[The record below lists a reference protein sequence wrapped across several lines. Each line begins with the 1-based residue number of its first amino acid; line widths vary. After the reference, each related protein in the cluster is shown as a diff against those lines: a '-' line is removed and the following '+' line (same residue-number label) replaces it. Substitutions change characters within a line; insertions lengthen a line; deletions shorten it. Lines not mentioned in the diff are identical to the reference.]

1 LNSVLLRP
9 DNHLMRVF
17 LLVCGFLFYSVAAFA
32 IDESRIIKQADILV
46 KRIQKEHVKPR
57 AINDDFGKSVHNL
70 VMQFLDPQHRFFTT
84 EDIREFER
92 LSASIDQDIEEKK
105 LSYFM
110 VVAKRFEERLSELT
124 ALTQTYLAN
133 PVTLKSTVRLP
144 FSTFDQPAAASKH
157 HERWKQ
163 GLQLEVIDRMV
174 GLLTGDQEQFPAD
187 SIPVWEK
194 KVRNEISDY
203 YQTVSTKLNEN
214 QRILEDA
221 YLEAIA
227 LAFDPHSLYFSPSQ
241 KSEFEEELTP
251 DRELFGFSFGE
262 SESDKVIVTDV
273 FPGSPAW
280 LSDELHEGDILKG
293 IQLGKAKMLDL
304 TDPKNDASAVSDY
317 FDAHDDEEIKLIIL
331 DEAGKEREVTLTKA
345 RVYSDG
351 DIIKNAVLHSEQKIG
366 YVTLPDFYV
375 NWTDTS
381 ALGCSNDLAKCILK
395 LNKENIQGLIL
406 DLRGNGGGSLHEAVD
421 LSGLFIDYGPVV
433 AIKDNSGEV
442 EVLKDFN
449 RGSVY
454 NGPLIVMIDESSASA
469 SEIVAGVLQDYNKAV
484 IVGQRSFG
492 KATSQSIYPLDPNYN
507 ELTAFLMQEN
517 SDFGYANITN
527 GVLYRVT
534 RSWNQKNG
542 VTPDI
547 MLPFRLE
554 TGESIREET
563 YENALIPDSITKKMT
578 FTPNADLPVDQL
590 KTASENRIQNTESLK
605 TYVALLNEYQT
616 LFNKDTLLTF
626 DLATQL
632 KQRNEWQQLTKK
644 LETFRD
650 SLTVGFEPKAN
661 LFDTEIYQ
669 ANDLLRQYNE
679 KFLERLVTDIELM
692 ETVHIMNDLIKS
704 KK

>member
-1 LNSVLLRP
+1 
-9 DNHLMRVF
+9 MRVF
-17 LLVCGFLFYSVAAFA
+17 LLVCGFLFCTLYALA
-32 IDESRIIKQADILV
+32 IDESRVIKQADILV

-57 AINDDFGKSVHNL
+57 AINDDFGKSVHRL
-70 VMQFLDPQHRFFTT
+70 VMQFLDPQHRFFNA
-84 EDIREFER
+84 EDIREFET
-92 LSASIDQDIEEKK
+92 LSASIDQDIGEKK
-105 LSYFM
+105 LTYFS
-110 VVAKRFEERLSELT
+110 VVAKRFEERLTELT
-124 ALTQTYLAN
+124 ALTQTYLTN
-133 PVTLKSTVRLP
+133 PVNLKSTVRVPL
-144 FSTFDQPAAASKH
+144 SAFDHPSLASKH

-163 GLQLEVIDRMV
+163 ELQLEVMDRMM
-174 GLLTGDQEQFPAD
+174 GLLTDDQDQFPAD
-187 SIPVWEK
+187 SVAVWEK
-194 KVRNEISDY
+194 KMRSEVSDY
-203 YQTVSTKLNEN
+203 YQTFVTKLNEN
-214 QRILEDA
+214 QQILEDA
-221 YLEAIA
+221 YMEAIA

-262 SESDKVIVTDV
+262 SEADEVVITDV

-293 IQLGKAKMLDL
+293 IQLGKATMLDL
-304 TDPKNDASAVSDY
+304 TDPKNDAAAVRTY
-317 FDAHDDEEIKLIIL
+317 FDANDEDEIKLIIL
-331 DEAGKEREVTLTKA
+331 DEAGKEREVNLTKA

-351 DIIKNAVLHSEQKIG
+351 DIIKNAVLHCEQKIG

-406 DLRGNGGGSLHEAVD
+406 DLRGNGGGSLREAVD

-433 AIKDNSGEV
+433 AIKDNTGEV

-492 KATSQSIYPLDPNYN
+492 KATSQRIYPLDPNYN

-534 RSWNQKNG
+534 RKWNQKNG

-547 MLPFRLE
+547 TLPFRME
-554 TGESIREET
+554 IGESEREET
-563 YENALIPDSITKKMT
+563 YENALVPDSISKKIT
-578 FTPNADLPVDQL
+578 FTPNAALPVSQL
-590 KTASENRIQNTESLK
+590 KTASENRIQTMESLK
-605 TYVALLNEYQT
+605 TYTALMAEYET
-616 LFNKDTLLTF
+616 LYKNDTILSF

-632 KQRNEWQQLTKK
+632 KQRNAWNNLSKK
-644 LETFRD
+644 SEAFHDDLN
-650 SLTVGFEPKAN
+650 VGFEPKAN
-661 LFDTEIYQ
+661 LFDAEIYQ
-669 ANDLLRQYNE
+669 ANALMRQYND
-679 KFLERLVTDIELM
+679 KFLERLSTDIELM
-692 ETVHIMNDLIKS
+692 ETVHIMNDLINT

>member
-1 LNSVLLRP
+1 
-9 DNHLMRVF
+9 MRFSLFVFVF
-17 LLVCGFLFYSVAAFA
+17 LFHSIAVLA
-32 IDESRIIKQADILV
+32 IDETRVIKQADILV

-57 AINDDFGKSVHNL
+57 AINDDFGKSVHHL
-70 VMQFLDPQHRFFTT
+70 VMQYLDPQHRFFTA
-84 EDIREFER
+84 EDIQEFER
-92 LSASIDQDIEEKK
+92 LSASIDQDIEQQK
-105 LSYFM
+105 LTYFS
-110 VVAKRFEERLSELT
+110 VVAKRFETRLAELS

-133 PVTLKSTVRLP
+133 PISLKSNVRIP
-144 FSTFDQPAAASKH
+144 FSVFDHPAAASKH

-163 GLQLEVIDRMV
+163 GLQLEVMDRML
-174 GLLTGDQEQFPAD
+174 GLLTDEQDQFPTD

-194 KVRNEISDY
+194 RISDEISEY
-203 YQTVSTKLNEN
+203 YQTVTTEFTED
-214 QRILEDA
+214 QRMLEDA

-227 LAFDPHSLYFSPSQ
+227 LAFDPHTLYFSPSQ

-262 SESDKVIVTDV
+262 DESKKVIITDV

-280 LSDELHEGDILKG
+280 LSDEVHEGDILQG

-304 TDPKNDASAVSDY
+304 TDPKNGATAVRDY
-317 FDAHDDEEIKLIIL
+317 FDTHDEDEIRLVIL
-331 DEAGKEREVTLTKA
+331 DEAGKVREVYLTKA
-345 RVYSDG
+345 RVYSDS
-351 DIIKNAVLHSEQKIG
+351 DIIKNAVLHGEETIG

-395 LNKENIQGLIL
+395 LNKENIKGLIL

-421 LSGLFIDYGPVV
+421 LSGLFIDYGPVL
-433 AIKDNSGEV
+433 AIKDKSGEV

-454 NGPLIVMIDESSASA
+454 NGPLIVMIDEGSASA

-492 KATSQSIYPLDPNYN
+492 KATSQSIHPLDPNYN
-507 ELTAFLMQEN
+507 DLTAYLMQEN
-517 SDFGYANITN
+517 SDFGYANITG

-542 VTPDI
+542 VIPDI
-547 MLPFRLE
+547 TLPFRIE

-563 YENALIPDSITKKMT
+563 YENALVPDSITKKMT
-578 FTPNADLPVDQL
+578 FTPNAALPVNLL
-590 KTASENRIQNTESLK
+590 KTASENRVQNTTSFV
-605 TYVALLNEYQT
+605 TYVALINEYET
-616 LFNKDTLLTF
+616 MYEKDTVLVLDLT
-626 DLATQL
+626 AQL
-632 KQRNEWQQLTKK
+632 KQRNEWQQLTDR
-644 LETFRD
+644 LETFQD
-650 SLTVGFEPKAN
+650 SLTAGFEPKAN
-661 LFDTEIYQ
+661 LFDAEIYR
-669 ANDLLRQYNE
+669 ANDLLRQYND
-679 KFLERLVTDIELM
+679 KFLERLSTDIELM
-692 ETVHIMNDLIKS
+692 ETVNIMNDLIKS

>member
-1 LNSVLLRP
+1 MRFYLL
-9 DNHLMRVF
+9 L
-17 LLVCGFLFYSVAAFA
+17 CGFLFHSIVGLA
-32 IDESRIIKQADILV
+32 IDESRVINQADILV

-57 AINDDFGKSVHNL
+57 AINDDFGKSVHRL
-70 VMQFLDPQHRFFTT
+70 VMQFLDPQHRFFTA
-84 EDIREFER
+84 EDMQEFER

-105 LSYFM
+105 LTYFS
-110 VVAKRFEERLSELT
+110 VVAKRFETRLSELT
-124 ALTQTYLAN
+124 TLTQTFLTN
-133 PVTLKSTVRLP
+133 PVNLKSTIRVP
-144 FSTFDQPAAASKH
+144 YSMFDHPALGSKH

-163 GLQLEVIDRMV
+163 ELQLEVMDRML
-174 GLLTGDQEQFPAD
+174 GLLTDDQDQFPSD
-187 SIPVWEK
+187 SIAVWEK
-194 KVRNEISDY
+194 KVRTEITDY
-203 YQTVSTKLNEN
+203 YQTTTTELTKN
-214 QRILEDA
+214 QHVLEDA

-227 LAFDPHSLYFSPSQ
+227 MAFDPHSLYFSPTQ

-262 SESDKVIVTDV
+262 SESEKVIVTDV

-304 TDPKNDASAVSDY
+304 TDPKNDAAAVRDY
-317 FDAHDDEEIKLIIL
+317 FDTHDEDEIKLIIL
-331 DEAGKEREVTLTKA
+331 DEAGKEREVNLTKA

-351 DIIKNAVLHSEQKIG
+351 DIIKNAVLHGEQKIG

-433 AIKDNSGEV
+433 AIKDNTGEV

-454 NGPLIVMIDESSASA
+454 NGPLIVMIDEGSASA
-469 SEIVAGVLQDYNKAV
+469 SEIVAGALQDYNKAL

-492 KATSQSIYPLDPNYN
+492 KATSQRIYPLDPNYN
-507 ELTAFLMQEN
+507 ELTAFLMEEN
-517 SDFGYANITN
+517 SDFGYANITG

-534 RSWNQKNG
+534 RNWNQKNG
-542 VTPDI
+542 VVPDI
-547 MLPFRLE
+547 TLPFRLE

-578 FTPNADLPVDQL
+578 FTPNAALPVNQL
-590 KTASENRIQNTESLK
+590 KTASENRVQTSEPLK
-605 TYVALLNEYQT
+605 NYVALLSEYQAM
-616 LFNKDTLLTF
+616 FEKDTILSF
-626 DLATQL
+626 DLAAQL
-632 KQRNEWQQLTKK
+632 KQRNAWQLLTKK
-644 LETFRD
+644 LEDFQD
-650 SLTVGFEPKAN
+650 SLSVGFEPKAN
-661 LFDTEIYQ
+661 LFDAEIYQ
-669 ANDLLRQYNE
+669 ANDLMRQYND
-679 KFLERLVTDIELM
+679 KFLERLNTDIELM
-692 ETVHIMNDLIKS
+692 ETVNIMNDLIKS